1 MNNNNNN
8 ILRFIEGLVTLNGL
22 EMYLKI
28 VSPVDMSLNFSK
40 KKPIKLLSK
49 KLTLECLIYNNLLM
63 I

>member
-40 KKPIKLLSK
+40 KNKALFS
-49 KLTLECLIYNNLLM
+49 NLF
-63 I
+63 

>member
-8 ILRFIEGLVTLNGL
+8 ILKFIEGLVTLNGL

-49 KLTLECLIYNNLLM
+49 KQTREFLIYNNLLM